1 MTEFNT
7 TGAAGDPDP
16 DSGTGSSGDFMPRSM
31 ASVFHLSDEALH

>member
-16 DSGTGSSGDFMPRSM
+16 DSGTGSSGDYMPRSM
-31 ASVFHLSDEALH
+31 ASVYLLYNEALH